1 MRIEGGQRSARRGA
15 QCLHAGEPA
24 GRIVTFS
31 TNREPQQGERTI
43 LLFDGPATTDGPREQ
58 KENSV
63 KRGFVVS
70 VGGAAIVVAALA
82 GCSSDSGSSESTTS
96 ADAGDTAT
104 ASASAEATSAPGAAK
119 VVIDG
124 QEQNI
129 QGTVACTSMGGN
141 LNIAIGQATTG
152 IGAVVT
158 EADPPAVQSVGLGNV
173 NGVTLGFQQGTGQG
187 NAEVEK
193 DDTTYTIKGNATGV
207 DMANPLQP
215 VTKPFEIEVTC
226 P

>member
-1 MRIEGGQRSARRGA
+1 M
-15 QCLHAGEPA
+15 
-24 GRIVTFS
+24 T
-31 TNREPQQGERTI
+31 
-43 LLFDGPATTDGPREQ
+43 
-58 KENSV
+58 
-63 KRGFVVS
+63 
-70 VGGAAIVVAALA
+70 VGGAAMVIAGLA
-82 GCSSDSGSSESTTS
+82 GCSSNDGSSESSTTS
-96 ADAGDTAT
+96 SNT
-104 ASASAEATSAPGAAK
+104 ASATSAPSSAK
-119 VVIDG
+119 VTIDG
-124 QEQNI
+124 QDQEI

-141 LNIAIGQATTG
+141 VNIAIGQATTG

-193 DDTTYTIKGNATGV
+193 DDKTYNIKGNATGI